1 MENESTIAD
10 VSAVHEEADDAAWT
24 VSSGADALV
33 VNGLSKR
40 YDDVQALDNVSL
52 TVQRGHTIG
61 LLGENGAGKTTF
73 IETVIGLRKPDSGT
87 INLMGQDVVA
97 RPREVH
103 QKLGIQLQEMNLMPK
118 ITVSEYLTLF
128 TGFYNDTVDVTKLV
142 DSLGL
147 VPYLKTSVSNL
158 SGGWK
163 QKLSIALAL
172 INNPELLILDEPTNG
187 FDPIA
192 RKGVWS
198 ILEGL
203 KRDNRTILM
212 STHHMEE
219 AEHLADIIVI
229 ISKGRIV
236 ASGSAESLKASV
248 GKNNVT
254 LDDVFVKLYEED
266 R

>member
-1 MENESTIAD
+1 M
-10 VSAVHEEADDAAWT
+10 
-24 VSSGADALV
+24 
-33 VNGLSKR
+33 
-40 YDDVQALDNVSL
+40 
-52 TVQRGHTIG
+52 
-61 LLGENGAGKTTF
+61 
-73 IETVIGLRKPDSGT
+73 
-87 INLMGQDVVA
+87 
-97 RPREVH
+97 
-103 QKLGIQLQEMNLMPK
+103 
-118 ITVSEYLTLF
+118 
-128 TGFYNDTVDVTKLV
+128 
-142 DSLGL
+142 
-147 VPYLKTSVSNL
+147 PYLKTSVSNL

>member
-52 TVQRGHTIG
+52 TVQCGHTIG

-128 TGFYNDTVDVTKLV
+128 TDQ
-142 DSLGL
+142 
-147 VPYLKTSVSNL
+147 P
-158 SGGWK
+158 GW
-163 QKLSIALAL
+163 
-172 INNPELLILDEPTNG
+172 PG
-187 FDPIA
+187 
-192 RKGVWS
+192 
-198 ILEGL
+198 
-203 KRDNRTILM
+203 
-212 STHHMEE
+212 
-219 AEHLADIIVI
+219 HLARQYLCRAAVANREIRAGLPVGLRIDPR
-229 ISKGRIV
+229 SKVKDRPLLRFLQC
-236 ASGSAESLKASV
+236 ATA
-248 GKNNVT
+248 T
-254 LDDVFVKLYEED
+254 LAA
-266 R
+266 